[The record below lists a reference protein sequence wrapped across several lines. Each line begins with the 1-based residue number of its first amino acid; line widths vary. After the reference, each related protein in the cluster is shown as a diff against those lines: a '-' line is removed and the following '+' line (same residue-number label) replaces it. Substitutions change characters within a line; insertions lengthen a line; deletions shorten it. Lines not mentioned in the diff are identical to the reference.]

1 MGIDYGGSGVGW
13 GGETVVVSSGGVGGG
28 WWDGSGGVG
37 GNLITYM
44 SNKSIKLIWSSVF
57 LDVKAKS
64 IYTSS
69 QINTSKQY

>member
-1 MGIDYGGSGVGW
+1 MGVDGM
-13 GGETVVVSSGGVGGG
+13 VV
-28 WWDGSGGVG
+28 GGVG

-69 QINTSKQY
+69 